1 MIGDVG
7 QQYMSDFDTLME
19 GMGLHF
25 RHGPPTPA
33 YREAGDL
40 DDLHIAAGKFVALHA
55 VWIMETLPLPRHGS
69 VMLRFMRRVNPQALQ
84 EYWRINHKVF
94 FEASLYDLCLVRD
107 FFRAAGRWPEL
118 EASLKQI
125 FIMATAYIA
134 HELKLD
140 TDETEII
147 RESGVSLMIDFEDD
161 TERTSEQQ
169 LSRIL
174 EVAGIDRDRI
184 RLVEFLERTVKRGT
198 ILEPFF
204 FLEEYDRINK

>member
-1 MIGDVG
+1 
-7 QQYMSDFDTLME
+7 
-19 GMGLHF
+19 
-25 RHGPPTPA
+25 
-33 YREAGDL
+33 
-40 DDLHIAAGKFVALHA
+40 
-55 VWIMETLPLPRHGS
+55 
-69 VMLRFMRRVNPQALQ
+69 
-84 EYWRINHKVF
+84 
-94 FEASLYDLCLVRD
+94 
-107 FFRAAGRWPEL
+107 
-118 EASLKQI
+118 
-125 FIMATAYIA
+125 MATAYIA